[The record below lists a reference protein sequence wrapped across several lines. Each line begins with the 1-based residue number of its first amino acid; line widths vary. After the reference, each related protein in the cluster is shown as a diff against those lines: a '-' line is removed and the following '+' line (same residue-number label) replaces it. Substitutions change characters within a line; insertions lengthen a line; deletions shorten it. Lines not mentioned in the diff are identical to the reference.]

1 MKRVFLCAE
10 GLGQSQKIMKYLL
23 HDGATP
29 ILPQMYELLF
39 PTDSET
45 EQAQITRA
53 GESLLWLCDEVWVVG
68 EPTPDMARQIRT
80 ARLLNLPVRQLKESD
95 IRKLGGNLNE

>member
-1 MKRVFLCAE
+1 MKRVFLCSE
-10 GLGQSQKIMKYLL
+10 ELGQSQKIMKHLL
-23 HDGATP
+23 HNGTAP

-39 PTDSET
+39 PTNSET
-45 EQAQITRA
+45 EQTQMTRA

-80 ARLLNLPVRQLKESD
+80 ARLLNLPVRQLKESE
-95 IRKLGGNLNE
+95 IRRMEENLNE

>member
-10 GLGQSQKIMKYLL
+10 ESAQSQKIMKYLL
-23 HDGATP
+23 HDGTAP
-29 ILPQMYELLF
+29 ILPQIYELLF
-39 PTDSET
+39 PTNSEM
-45 EQAQITRA
+45 EHSQMTRA

-80 ARLLNLPVRQLKESD
+80 ARLLNLPVRQLKESE
-95 IRKLGGNLNE
+95 IRRMEEN

>member
-10 GLGQSQKIMKYLL
+10 EPAQSQKIMKHLL
-23 HDGATP
+23 HDGTAP

-45 EQAQITRA
+45 EQFQMTRA

-68 EPTPDMARQIRT
+68 DPTTDMVRQIRT
-80 ARLLNLPVRQLKESD
+80 AKLLNLPVRQLKESE
-95 IRKLGGNLNE
+95 IRRMEEKLNE

>member
-10 GLGQSQKIMKYLL
+10 ESAQSQKIMKYLL
-23 HDGATP
+23 HDGTAP
-29 ILPQMYELLF
+29 ILPQIYELLF
-39 PTDSET
+39 PTNSEM
-45 EQAQITRA
+45 EHSQMTRA

-80 ARLLNLPVRQLKESD
+80 ARLLNLPVRQLKKSE
-95 IRKLGGNLNE
+95 IRRMEEN

>member
-10 GLGQSQKIMKYLL
+10 ELSQSQKIMKYLL
-23 HDGATP
+23 HDGTAP
-29 ILPQMYELLF
+29 ILPQIYELLF
-39 PTDSET
+39 PTNSET
-45 EQAQITRA
+45 EHSQMTRA

-80 ARLLNLPVRQLKESD
+80 ARLLNLPVRQLKQSE
-95 IRKLGGNLNE
+95 IHRMEENLNE

>member
-10 GLGQSQKIMKYLL
+10 ELGQSQKIMKHLL
-23 HDGATP
+23 HDGTAP

-45 EQAQITRA
+45 KAISNDQSRRKPALALRRGVGRGRADAGHGAADPHGQAAEPARA
-53 GESLLWLCDEVWVVG
+53 ATQGIRNSQNGGE
-68 EPTPDMARQIRT
+68 
-80 ARLLNLPVRQLKESD
+80 
-95 IRKLGGNLNE
+95 LNE

>member
-10 GLGQSQKIMKYLL
+10 EPAQSQKIMKYLL

-45 EQAQITRA
+45 EQSQMTRA

-80 ARLLNLPVRQLKESD
+80 AKLLNLPVKKIKQSE
-95 IRKLGGNLNE
+95 IRRME

>member
-10 GLGQSQKIMKYLL
+10 EPAQSQKIMKYLL

-45 EQAQITRA
+45 EQVQITRA

-68 EPTPDMARQIRT
+68 EPTPDMARQTRT
-80 ARLLNLPVRQLKESD
+80 ARLLNLPVRQLKQSE
-95 IRKLGGNLNE
+95 IRRMEEDLNE